1 MGTVEKKRVPIIYSA
16 GVDKETPS
24 ILAITRE
31 FMGRMTTEEQLAM

>member
-1 MGTVEKKRVPIIYSA
+1 MGTVEKKRVPIYSA